1 THFTSP
7 IRRYPDLAVHRALR
21 ELRRK
26 KKLAA
31 TRRQQLTDELPAL
44 ALETSELERRAEEAE
59 RELVQ
64 WKKVRFMSDK
74 VGEEFEG
81 YLVGVTSFGL
91 FVQLVEHFVEGLV
104 HISSM
109 ADDYYRFI
117 EREHVL
123 FGEATGKRYR
133 LGDRVAVQV
142 IRVDLERHQVDLGLV
157 DILESVRASEQR
169 RSARRSRSRRPRATS
184 GRRQTGKRR
193 VRAR

>member
-1 THFTSP
+1 M
-7 IRRYPDLAVHRALR
+7 
-21 ELRRK
+21 
-26 KKLAA
+26 
-31 TRRQQLTDELPAL
+31 TDELPAL

-157 DILESVRASEQR
+157 DILESVRASEQK